1 VRFASPL
8 WFALLALVV
17 ARLVLALSDRRRGE
31 GAFRFSSLALLAR
44 PVSIRSRL
52 SWIPFALE
60 IAAMV
65 LLVVA
70 LARPQ
75 RVEDQP
81 EERRG
86 IDIVIALD
94 ASGSMGAEDF
104 QPQNRFGVA
113 KELVGRFIAQR
124 ADDRIGIVTFG
135 QRAATRVPVTFD
147 RDVARDVLSRAEIG
161 ENGDGTAI
169 GTAIATAVNRL
180 TTSKARSRVIVLL
193 TDGVSNAGSIEPDA
207 AATIAKELGVRLYAI
222 GVGSYGPVP
231 VPVRVQNRITGE
243 IEVIYQTIRADLDEE
258 MLRRIAETT
267 GGSYFRA
274 TDERTLADI
283 LQTID
288 RLEKT
293 PIAAPHELVVE
304 ELYRAPLLVGL
315 VLLVLA
321 LLTGETLWMRLP
333 A

>member
-1 VRFASPL
+1 MRFASPFWL
-8 WFALLALVV
+8 ALLAVV
-17 ARLVLALSDRRRGE
+17 AARAALAIRDRSRGE
-31 GAFRFSSLALLAR
+31 GAFRFSSLALLER
-44 PVSIRSRL
+44 PSSLRSSL
-52 SWIPFALE
+52 SWIPFVLE
-60 IAAMV
+60 LAGLT

-75 RVEDQP
+75 RVQERPQ
-81 EERRG
+81 ERRG

-104 QPQNRFGVA
+104 QPRNRFGVA
-113 KELVGRFIAQR
+113 KELVGEFIAR
-124 ADDRIGIVTFG
+124 REDDRIGIVTFG

-147 RDVARDVLSRAEIG
+147 RDVAREVLSRAEIG

-169 GTAIATAVNRL
+169 GTAIATALNRL
-180 TTSKARSRVIVLL
+180 RTSKSRSRVIVLL

-207 AATIAKELGVRLYAI
+207 ASEMARELGVRLYAI

-243 IEVIYQTIRADLDEE
+243 IEVIYQTIRADLDDA
-258 MLRRIAETT
+258 MLRRIAQRT

-274 TDERTLADI
+274 TDERTLADV
-283 LQTID
+283 LATID

-293 PIAAPHELVVE
+293 PIAAPAELLVE
-304 ELYRAPLLVGL
+304 ELFRAPLAAGL

>member
-1 VRFASPL
+1 MRFASPL
-8 WFALLALVV
+8 WFTLLALVL
-17 ARLVLALSDRRRGE
+17 ARAALALRDRRRGV

-44 PVSIRSRL
+44 PTSVRARL
-52 SWIPFALE
+52 SWIPLMLELVALT
-60 IAAMV
+60 

-75 RVEDQP
+75 RVQEQSH
-81 EERRG
+81 ERRG

-104 QPQNRFGVA
+104 QPRNRFGVA
-113 KELVGRFIAQR
+113 KELVGEFVARRQ
-124 ADDRIGIVTFG
+124 DDRIGIVTFG

-147 RDVARDVLSRAEIG
+147 RDVAREVLGTAEIG

-180 TTSKARSRVIVLL
+180 KASKARSRVIILL

-207 AATIAKELGVRLYAI
+207 ASGIARELGIKLYAI

-243 IEVIYQTIRADLDEE
+243 IETIYQTIRADLDEPL
-258 MLRRIAETT
+258 LRRIAERT
-267 GGSYFRA
+267 GGSYYRA
-274 TDERTLADI
+274 TDERALADV
-283 LQTID
+283 LDTID

-293 PIAAPHELVVE
+293 PLAAPPELIVD
-304 ELYRAPLLVGL
+304 ELYRAPLGAGL
-315 VLLVLA
+315 LLFALA
-321 LLTGETLWMRLP
+321 LFAGETLWMRLP

>member
-1 VRFASPL
+1 MRFASPFWL
-8 WFALLALVV
+8 ALLAVV
-17 ARLVLALSDRRRGE
+17 AARAALAIRDRSRGE
-31 GAFRFSSLALLAR
+31 GAFRFSSLALLER
-44 PVSIRSRL
+44 PSSIRSSL
-52 SWIPFALE
+52 SWIPFVLE
-60 IAAMV
+60 LAGLT

-75 RVEDQP
+75 RVQERPQ
-81 EERRG
+81 ERRG

-104 QPQNRFGVA
+104 QPRNRFGVA
-113 KELVGRFIAQR
+113 KELVGEFIAR
-124 ADDRIGIVTFG
+124 REDDRIGIVTFG

-147 RDVARDVLSRAEIG
+147 RDVAREVLSRAEIG

-169 GTAIATAVNRL
+169 GTAIATALNRL
-180 TTSKARSRVIVLL
+180 RTSKSRSRVIVLL

-207 AATIAKELGVRLYAI
+207 ASDMARELGVRLYAI

-243 IEVIYQTIRADLDEE
+243 IEVIYQTIRADLDDA
-258 MLRRIAETT
+258 MLRRIAQRT

-274 TDERTLADI
+274 TDERTLADV
-283 LQTID
+283 LATID

-293 PIAAPHELVVE
+293 PIAAPSELLVE
-304 ELYRAPLLVGL
+304 ELFRAPLAAGL

-321 LLTGETLWMRLP
+321 LLTGETVWMRLP

>member
-1 VRFASPL
+1 MRFASPV

-17 ARLVLALSDRRRGE
+17 ARAALAIRDRRRGE
-31 GAFRFSSLALLAR
+31 GAFRFSSLDLLAR
-44 PVSIRSRL
+44 PASMRARL
-52 SWIPFALE
+52 SWIPFVLELAALT
-60 IAAMV
+60 

-75 RVEDQP
+75 RVQEQSH
-81 EERRG
+81 ERRG
-86 IDIVIALD
+86 IDIVVVLD

-104 QPQNRFGVA
+104 QPRNRFGVA
-113 KELVGRFIAQR
+113 KELVGEFIERRQ
-124 ADDRIGIVTFG
+124 DDRIGIVTFG

-147 RDVARDVLSRAEIG
+147 RDVAREVLGTAEIG

-180 TTSKARSRVIVLL
+180 KTSKARSRVIILL

-207 AATIAKELGVRLYAI
+207 ASEIARELGIKLYAI

-243 IEVIYQTIRADLDEE
+243 METIYQTIRADLDEP
-258 MLRRIAETT
+258 MLRRIAEKT
-267 GGSYFRA
+267 GGAYFRA
-274 TDERTLADI
+274 TDERTLADV
-283 LQTID
+283 LLTID

-293 PIAAPHELVVE
+293 PLTAPPELIVD
-304 ELYRAPLLVGL
+304 ELYRAPLAAGL
-315 VLLVLA
+315 LLLA
-321 LLTGETLWMRLP
+321 IALFAGETLWMRLP

>member
-8 WFALLALVV
+8 WLAILALLA
-17 ARLVLALSDRRRGE
+17 ARLVLVLGDRRRGE
-31 GAFRFSSLALLAR
+31 GAFRFSSLGLLASPASLR
-44 PVSIRSRL
+44 ARL
-52 SWIPFALE
+52 SWIPLALE

-75 RVEDQP
+75 RVEEQAQ
-81 EERRG
+81 ERRG
-86 IDIVIALD
+86 IDIVVALD

-113 KELVGRFIAQR
+113 KDLVGRFVAR
-124 ADDRIGIVTFG
+124 RENDRIGIVTFG

-147 RDVARDVLSRAEIG
+147 REIAREVLSRAEIG

-169 GTAIATAVNRL
+169 GTAIATALNRL
-180 TTSKARSRVIVLL
+180 STSDARSRVIVLL
-193 TDGVSNAGSIEPDA
+193 TDGVSNAGSIEPDTA
-207 AATIAKELGVRLYAI
+207 STLARELGVRIYAI

-231 VPVRVQNRITGE
+231 VPVKVQNRITGE
-243 IEVIYQTIRADLDEE
+243 INVIYQTIRADLDEE
-258 MLRRIAETT
+258 MLRRIAERT

-274 TDERTLADI
+274 TDERTLAEI
-283 LQTID
+283 LGTID

-293 PIAAPHELVVE
+293 PIGAPPSLLVE
-304 ELYRAPLLVGL
+304 ELYRAPLAAGL
-315 VLLVLA
+315 LLLVLA

>member
-8 WFALLALVV
+8 WFALLVLLA
-17 ARLVLALSDRRRGE
+17 ARLILVMRDRRRGE
-31 GAFRFSSLALLAR
+31 GAFRFSSLGLLASPSSLR
-44 PVSIRSRL
+44 TRL
-52 SWIPFALE
+52 SWIPLALE

-75 RVEDQP
+75 RVEEQAQ
-81 EERRG
+81 ERRG
-86 IDIVIALD
+86 IDIVVALD

-113 KELVGRFIAQR
+113 KELVGRFVAR
-124 ADDRIGIVTFG
+124 RENDRIGIVTFG

-147 RDVARDVLSRAEIG
+147 REIAREVLSRAEIG

-169 GTAIATAVNRL
+169 GTAIATALNRL
-180 TTSKARSRVIVLL
+180 STSKARSRVIVLL
-193 TDGVSNAGSIEPDA
+193 TDGVSNAGSIEPDSA
-207 AATIAKELGVRLYAI
+207 SILARELGVRIYAI

-231 VPVRVQNRITGE
+231 VPVKIQNRITGQ

-258 MLRRIAETT
+258 MLRRIADRT
-267 GGSYFRA
+267 GGSYYRA
-274 TDERTLADI
+274 TDERTLADV
-283 LQTID
+283 LGTID
-288 RLEKT
+288 RLETT
-293 PIAAPHELVVE
+293 PIGAPPELLVE
-304 ELYRAPLLVGL
+304 ELYRAPLAAGL
-315 VLLVLA
+315 LLLVLA
-321 LLTGETLWMRLP
+321 LLAGETLWMRLP